1 MLNRSVFAVAFA
13 LSLSLGATATLA
25 DKATDARQDICKA
38 SMNARIQVCTDD
50 CTQRA
55 LRAAS
60 DYVDK
65 NNNVKFGCMKGC
77 AIGQILQMRACLAG
91 TATPSGDPTETNER

>member
-1 MLNRSVFAVAFA
+1 MLNRSVFAVALA
-13 LSLSLGATATLA
+13 LCLVSGATAA
-25 DKATDARQDICKA
+25 FAATAADARQETCKA

-60 DYVDK
+60 SYVDK

-91 TATPSGDPTETNER
+91 TATPSGDPTETNEH